1 MACLV
6 ISVRKGEF
14 EAGFDRGG
22 QSREHAVLAKTAG
35 VKTLIIGINKM
46 DDPSVCLE
54 GGVWDQERYI
64 CMYVYVYTH
73 YLRVKKGAGECR
85 ECMVYPE
92 VFM

>member
-1 MACLV
+1 LVCAGGASQADVACLV

-73 YLRVKKGAGECR
+73 II
-85 ECMVYPE
+85 
-92 VFM
+92 